1 MRRREF
7 ISLLGSAAASWP
19 LAVRSQ
25 QAARVGQVGVLMV
38 LSENDPVAQAQLTA
52 FRKALQEKGWTEGHN
67 VRRLMKI
74 SRRNGKSSAENLRAA

>member
-1 MRRREF
+1 
-7 ISLLGSAAASWP
+7 
-19 LAVRSQ
+19 
-25 QAARVGQVGVLMV
+25 MV